1 MSISGSMLHHR
12 LIVLA
17 SHLRGGVSNDH
28 NGTFMQASPLSSR
41 PCTNTTGSLT
51 VCFCTHEG
59 GPHVQSYLDGM
70 RDTVEVEQVAL
81 SDPTGHWIQA
91 ARDTLGDKLTSVH
104 TDPGEMIT
112 NLRPDCTIVAYEAA
126 LAPPVVRAALEAGCH
141 VLAEK
146 PACVSIEAIDEL
158 VALAAK
164 QQRMLM
170 LAFANRV
177 RPEVQKAR
185 ELVTTGAL
193 GKVYALE
200 MHTIADQKR
209 LTAPEYWERWCEL
222 SNHRTSCD
230 CQSID
235 LLEQTLSHARRPYS
249 HIHVFA
255 GRRARIGRVVVT

>member
-1 MSISGSMLHHR
+1 MFHQRVS
-12 LIVLA
+12 VLA
-17 SHLRGGVSNDH
+17 RHLRCGVSNDH
-28 NGTFMQASPLSSR
+28 NSTFKQATTPLSS
-41 PCTNTTGSLT
+41 PCASTTGSLT

-70 RDTVEVEQVAL
+70 RDTVEVAQVAL
-81 SDPTGHWIQA
+81 SDPTGHWVQA
-91 ARDTLGDKLTSVH
+91 ARDTLGDKLTSLH
-104 TDPGEMIT
+104 TDPEEMIAE
-112 NLRPDCTIVAYEAA
+112 LRPDCAIVAYEAV
-126 LAPPVVRAALEAGCH
+126 LAPPVVRAALEGGCH

-164 QQRMLM
+164 TQRKLM

-193 GKVYALE
+193 GKIYALE

-209 LTAPEYWERWCEL
+209 LTAPEYWERWYEP
-222 SNHRTSCD
+222 SNHRSSCD
-230 CQSID
+230 CTSVD
-235 LLEQTLSHARRPYS
+235 PLA
-249 HIHVFA
+249 
-255 GRRARIGRVVVT
+255 